1 MAASFGRRQALR
13 AVLVA
18 LPGAAWART
27 LSAAPALGPAPL
39 RLPGAGGGAAATSGG
54 TVGARV
60 QASEASSAASR
71 SPAHQALAGEPA
83 ASSVLPE
90 LRPGLRLGRCTVVQ
104 VGAVSAG
111 AVPVVLRTPS
121 GEQFAVDILRH
132 DRSTPGVSRGG
143 ALAVYLNNNGSGRTA
158 SVEEHGLGAM
168 ALARWL
174 ALREAGGRPV
184 PALLTLRQRLPL
196 LASMQG

>member
-1 MAASFGRRQALR
+1 M
-13 AVLVA
+13 LVA

-27 LSAAPALGPAPL
+27 LSAAPAFAPAPL
-39 RLPGAGGGAAATSGG
+39 PLPATGGNAAGTMAGAAGDG
-54 TVGARV
+54 V
-60 QASEASSAASR
+60 EAPHAPSAASQ
-71 SPAHQALAGEPA
+71 SPAHQALGGQPGAGCPA
-83 ASSVLPE
+83 LPE
-90 LRPGLRLGRCTVVQ
+90 LRPGLRLGRCTVVK

-111 AVPVVLRTPS
+111 AVPVVLRTP
-121 GEQFAVDILRH
+121 GGDQFAVDILRH

-196 LASMQG
+196 LASLQG